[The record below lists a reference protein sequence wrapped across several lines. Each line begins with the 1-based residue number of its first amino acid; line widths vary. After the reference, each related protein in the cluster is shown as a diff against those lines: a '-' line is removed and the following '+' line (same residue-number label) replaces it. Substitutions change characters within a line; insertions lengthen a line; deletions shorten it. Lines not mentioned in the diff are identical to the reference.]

1 MFWRCDWTGITSAC
15 AEKSSIACVCSS
27 MVWNY
32 LRMRGEEWTIDDLF
46 FYGWELPPHA
56 RRRGITARYVGKIG
70 GITSACAEKRYDYFY
85 RNYGHWNYL
94 RMRGEE
100 TAGRDSSARAW
111 ELPPHAR
118 RRVGVPS
125 EFKQFHGITSA
136 CAEKSNPNR
145 YRTLDRGNYLRMR
158 GEEISTRAP
167 RANREELPPHARRRA
182 LALFIVQR
190 VFGITSACAEKSG
203 ICHIRARSI
212 RNYLRMRG
220 EETALPAE
228 TLAVGVVL

>member
-1 MFWRCDWTGITSAC
+1 
-15 AEKSSIACVCSS
+15 
-27 MVWNY
+27 
-32 LRMRGEEWTIDDLF
+32 MRGEEGQVSLTSSPTR
-46 FYGWELPPHA
+46 ELPPHA
-56 RRRGITARYVGKIG
+56 RRRAYADHRHRSTP

-182 LALFIVQR
+182 LAWFIVQR
-190 VFGITSACAEKSG
+190 VFGITSACAEK
-203 ICHIRARSI
+203 RSAW
-212 RNYLRMRG
+212 L
-220 EETALPAE
+220 AL
-228 TLAVGVVL
+228 